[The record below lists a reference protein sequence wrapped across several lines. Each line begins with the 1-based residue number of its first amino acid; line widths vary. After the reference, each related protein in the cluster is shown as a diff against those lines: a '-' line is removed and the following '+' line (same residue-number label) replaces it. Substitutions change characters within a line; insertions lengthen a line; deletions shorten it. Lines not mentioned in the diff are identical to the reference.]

1 MKKTII
7 FTYVTIQDWLVWVL
21 IHNRHIH
28 RLLFAPGLENFRWV
42 IGRWRA
48 WRTFEMAKKRVPAYR
63 KFLRGKS
70 RGAISLIGWTPDFL
84 SIPEMD
90 KHSYILQYP
99 TEERCK
105 DGLIPKAGVVVDES
119 SGSSGTPTSWVRG
132 KVERFA
138 SRAILQATF
147 AREIDHPVFVLNAF
161 SLGAW
166 ATGMNVSMSLVDVC
180 IIKSVGPDMV
190 KIIDTIKSF
199 GPKYRYVIMGY
210 PPFLKTLADNPHINW
225 KEYNVIAGFGG
236 ESLSENMRDYLL
248 TSFKAVYGSYGASD
262 LEINIAAENDFT
274 IALRRELVKNKT
286 LRDALTR
293 TEWGVLPMVFQYNSF
308 GYVIE
313 SNEKGELLVTIAG
326 ADNISPRIRYNIH
339 DRGHV
344 IRIAEL
350 KKLLKEHQAH
360 HVPSAMTLDL
370 PILFYYGRSDLTVSY
385 YGAKITPD
393 SIREILY
400 EHPDLM
406 KRLSSFQL
414 ISYEDKSLQKHLL
427 FALEMN
433 KDEDTLDKAK
443 AKELEIE
450 IIEKLQVKNLDFAS
464 AYGMATPETIPTLQ
478 SYHYKEGPF
487 AGTGMKLKNEYVAT
501 LEYEQAHKVGLL

>member
-1 MKKTII
+1 MKKIII
-7 FTYVTIQDWLVWVL
+7 FIYVGVQDSLVWML
-21 IHNRHIH
+21 IHNKNIH
-28 RLLFAPGLENFRWV
+28 KLLFAPGIENFRWV

-48 WRTFEMAKKRVPAYR
+48 WRTFEMARKRVPAYK
-63 KFLRGKS
+63 KFLRGQPKNLV
-70 RGAISLIGWTPDFL
+70 SLKGWTPDL
-84 SIPEMD
+84 SSIPEMD
-90 KHSYILQYP
+90 KHSYILQYAN
-99 TEERCK
+99 EEKCK
-105 DGLIPKAGVVVDES
+105 DGMIPRSGVVVDES

-132 KVERFA
+132 KLERFA
-138 SRAILQATF
+138 SRAILQTTF
-147 AREIDHPVFVLNAF
+147 AREVDHPVFVLNAF

-180 IIKSVGPDMV
+180 IIKSTGPDMV

-199 GPKYRYVIMGY
+199 GPKYDYVVMGY
-210 PPFLKTLADNPHINW
+210 PPFLKTLSDNPDINW
-225 KEYNVIAGFGG
+225 KDYNVIAGFGG

-248 TSFKAVYGSYGASD
+248 KSFKAVFGSYGASD

-286 LRDALTR
+286 LCEALLR

-313 SNEKGELLVTIAG
+313 SNDKGELLITIAS

-344 IRIAEL
+344 LRIIEL
-350 KKLLKEHQAH
+350 KKLLKEHNAH
-360 HVPSAMTLDL
+360 HVLSLMKLDL

-400 EHPDLM
+400 EHPELM
-406 KRLSSFQL
+406 KRLNSFRL

-433 KDEDTLDKAK
+433 KDESMLDKEKAK
-443 AKELEIE
+443 ALESE
-450 IIEKLQVKNLDFAS
+450 IIEKLRIKNLDFAS
-464 AYGMATPETIPTLQ
+464 AYGMATPETAPSLRC
-478 SYHYKEGPF
+478 YPYKEGPF
-487 AGTGMKLKNEYVAT
+487 AGAGSKLKNEYVAT
-501 LEYEQAHKVGLL
+501 LEYEQAHQVGLV

>member
-1 MKKTII
+1 MKKILI
-7 FTYVTIQDWLVWVL
+7 FAFVAIQDFFVWVL

-28 RLLFAPGLENFRWV
+28 KLFFAPGYENFRWIV
-42 IGRWRA
+42 GRWRA
-48 WRTFEMAKKRVPAYR
+48 WRTVEMARKRVPTYK
-63 KFLRGKS
+63 KFLHGQS
-70 RGAISLIGWTPDFL
+70 RNLVSLKGWTPDFS

-90 KHSYILQYP
+90 KHKYILRYP
-99 TEERCK
+99 NEEKCK
-105 DGLIPKAGVVVDES
+105 DGVIPKEGVVVDES
-119 SGSSGTPTSWVRG
+119 SGSGGTPTSWVRG
-132 KVERFA
+132 RAERFA

-147 AREIDHPVFVLNAF
+147 VREVAHPVFVLNAF

-180 IIKSVGPDMV
+180 ILKSTGPDMV

-199 GPKYRYVIMGY
+199 GPKYDYVVMGY

-225 KEYNVIAGFGG
+225 KDYNVIAGFGG

-248 TSFKAVYGSYGASD
+248 KSFKAVYGSYGASD

-274 IALRRELVKNKT
+274 IALRRELIKNDPFRK
-286 LRDALTR
+286 ALTR

-313 SNEKGELLVTIAG
+313 SNDNGELLVTIAG
-326 ADNISPRIRYNIH
+326 ADNISPRIRYNIQ

-344 IRIAEL
+344 IRISEL
-350 KKLLKEHQAH
+350 QKLLKEHNAR
-360 HVPSAMTLDL
+360 HVLSLIKLDL
-370 PILFYYGRSDLTVSY
+370 PIVFYYGRSDLTVSY

-393 SIREILY
+393 SVREILY

-406 KRLSSFQL
+406 KKLNSFQL

-433 KDEDTLDKAK
+433 KDEETLAKEKAEALDK
-443 AKELEIE
+443 E
-450 IIEKLQVKNLDFAS
+450 IIEKLRVKNLDFAS
-464 AYGMATPETIPTLQ
+464 AYGMATPETLPVLRC
-478 SYHYKEGPF
+478 YLYKEGPF
-487 AGTGMKLKNEYVAT
+487 VGLGTKLKNEYVAT
-501 LEYEQAHKVGLL
+501 LEYAQAHHVGLV